1 LKRKNQVVELRRR
14 YVFEMASK
22 GKSQSE
28 IARTLQVHESTISND
43 LDYLREESKQNIQKY
58 IDSILPL
65 EYEKTLAGLN
75 GIIKEMWSASEKAGQ
90 EDNTKEKVLALSLAK
105 EIYSMKLDLLSN
117 VSTVETAMKFI
128 SDYKNNN
135 RELVQKRIV
144 QNPENFT
151 SKLPNYIIEET
162 TTATTTNKVF

>member
-1 LKRKNQVVELRRR
+1 
-14 YVFEMASK
+14 
-22 GKSQSE
+22 
-28 IARTLQVHESTISND
+28 
-43 LDYLREESKQNIQKY
+43 
-58 IDSILPL
+58 
-65 EYEKTLAGLN
+65 
-75 GIIKEMWSASEKAGQ
+75 
-90 EDNTKEKVLALSLAK
+90 
-105 EIYSMKLDLLSN
+105 MKLDLLSN